1 MSNGLREVYFE
12 CEICHKKMSC
22 KSNLGRH
29 IKEQHSTVKRTYS
42 CLQCLAEFRRRCDLK
57 AHYAKRHPDE
67 MYETESINYQI
78 SRCETDFSRGAS
90 YLGDQQTSAEL
101 PEVLEVQRQV
111 PQNSHSAIPVRTSSI
126 DPFDHH
132 APVTG
137 QDKVTTRLYRQGI
150 AAQNS
155 ETDFLYQAPR
165 SRVSLESGAIQRTFN
180 PAVMGTGN
188 AESQQR
194 GRSTLSQRNNDYPSC
209 RSLMK
214 QVADT
219 GDACGT
225 SSRQVG
231 GKHLESNA
239 GQGHVPHGKRHC
251 PNTLQSGA
259 SGDANVQI
267 INVVG
272 NVDLEGGHNHDGG
285 NTHGSKRNNTDRGT
299 QLQSIE
305 SRKKSGLSRDTS
317 KYAEL
322 DNPTRSSK
330 KKEQGKHNAPL
341 RVEGAVDQDSSKGS
355 SDLRNGSRCDASM
368 STQNKNRRFTVTE
381 QDDTISM
388 QRQTHGKKTKRSR
401 DQVVADEHKQ
411 LTKKKTST
419 LSKSRRLVNKK
430 RKLYIKCKRFA
441 AAYEKKVQN
450 ASVEGCTLN
459 KKPVAMR
466 KSLLAQRANAP
477 VFGSPAA
484 DLSRGNQHCNVSH
497 DVQTTGTREAAME
510 TADEGIADTNR
521 ETCGTQTDPTL
532 DSDQRKWKD
541 TSHCETNRRQ
551 SPVQRVTGHSSESA
565 SSSNTSLP
573 LLLDQF
579 GPRLTEYEERSTI
592 EDFGADGALSRR
604 EVTERKYKM
613 DPGEGRSIVKTEI
626 G

>member
-12 CEICHKKMSC
+12 CEICHKKLSC

-57 AHYAKRHPDE
+57 VHYAKRHPDE
-67 MYETESINYQI
+67 IYETESINYQV

-111 PQNSHSAIPVRTSSI
+111 PQNSHSAIPVRTSGI
-126 DPFDHH
+126 DTFDHH
-132 APVTG
+132 APVAG
-137 QDKVTTRLYRQGI
+137 QDRVTTRVYRQGS
-150 AAQNS
+150 AAPNS

-188 AESQQR
+188 DESRQR
-194 GRSTLSQRNNDYPSC
+194 GRSTHSQRNNDYPSC
-209 RSLMK
+209 RSLVK
-214 QVADT
+214 QVADK
-219 GDACGT
+219 GDAGGT
-225 SSRQVG
+225 PPRQVG

-251 PNTLQSGA
+251 PDTLQSAA

-272 NVDLEGGHNHDGG
+272 NVDLEGGPNHDSGS
-285 NTHGSKRNNTDRGT
+285 TRESKRNNTDRRT
-299 QLQSIE
+299 QLKSLE

-322 DNPTRSSK
+322 DNPTRSSNK
-330 KKEQGKHNAPL
+330 KVQGKHNASL
-341 RVEGAVDQDSSKGS
+341 RIEGAVDQDSSKGS
-355 SDLRNGSRCDASM
+355 SDLRSASQCDASM
-368 STQNKNRRFTVTE
+368 STQNQNRRFIITE

-388 QRQTHGKKTKRSR
+388 QRQTHGKRTTRSR
-401 DQVVADEHKQ
+401 DQVDDERHNRK
-411 LTKKKTST
+411 LTST
-419 LSKSRRLVNKK
+419 LSKSRSLVNKK

-441 AAYEKKVQN
+441 AAYENKMQN
-450 ASVEGCTLN
+450 ASVAGCTLN
-459 KKPVAMR
+459 KKPMAMQ
-466 KSLLAQRANAP
+466 KSLLAQRVNDP
-477 VFGSPAA
+477 VLGSPTA
-484 DLSRGNQHCNVSH
+484 DLSQSNQHRNVSQ

-510 TADEGIADTNR
+510 TPDEDIADTNER

-541 TSHCETNRRQ
+541 TSHRATNQRQ
-551 SPVQRVTGHSSESA
+551 SPVQRVTGNSSESA

-592 EDFGADGALSRR
+592 EDFGAEGALIRR

-613 DPGEGRSIVKTEI
+613 NPGEGRSIVKTEI